1 MYWIKRILQVL
12 LIILLLAAGY
22 RVALHLYV
30 WLNSAERIAARSEEE
45 TRSVVHWLS
54 PDRPL
59 IYTFPTSR
67 TVAIRVL
74 SNAIF
79 ASQTVLDKPIN
90 YAIEYR
96 LLDSQD
102 NELEMH
108 TYHHASKLALEE
120 GEQQVK
126 QLIEDRQ
133 ALAVT
138 SGQSFYVDWQQLTR
152 ASKIS
157 LRLIPEEPSLR
168 GVVVRIHGKT
178 PTNADD
184 VTRTWLKLPQQWR
197 ERMTSYHT
205 LGDSGLQPQQ
215 IANAVSYDWRKLAP
229 QGIPGIDFDADILYE
244 SLPYNVIT
252 YDFSAEQFDLD
263 GYYTR
268 PGLAASI
275 RLSEAGDVNL
285 QTQGDIKDL
294 QLTWYDLTQQQAP
307 LTLQPV
313 STDDSTRFLLP
324 DMQPGLLVIRS
335 RAEMITT
342 WRNELEQ
349 VIAPLHSYYYHLNEA
364 NQAEYTVQG
373 GSDLQL
379 DMRGAPGSSVQ
390 LSVYDAEQQ
399 LLRSETLTLTGLNSG
414 FDRLITPETR
424 REAITDS
431 EKRYLRLSHQ
441 AHRVTVSS
449 ADPVAVKLQSRHSAM
464 HHQNYVCA
472 TLCDAPQNGFT
483 EVGAWFSQSADNEFH
498 FIEQQ
503 LILKVRLFSAPP
515 PVEEKQS
522 GYLSQALFVS
532 LPVSNTALV
541 YSPPKYFA
549 LPQPAEPFQYK
560 PLVDLA
566 QLYDAQL
573 SMQQTE
579 LVAAPVPKII
589 TLSNTGIRYTE
600 QEIDL
605 LDKAPDL
612 SDPALQHFINQGTP
626 RDYWKVRLFQLQP
639 GQTLSQDY
647 RGRDKPMAI
656 VIKPFVR
663 GTHPVA
669 PLILTTQL
677 DGQFSQVVTDEYSIA
692 RKRYALAPDLAQSA
706 FLLHPK
712 DPALTAYP
720 SVTLTIGTDIQQLNQ
735 LIVSAE
741 QPLWFALLEEYA
753 TPPPQPQWWQH
764 EY

>member
-1 MYWIKRILQVL
+1 MYWIKRVLQAL
-12 LIILLLAAGY
+12 LIILVLLAGY
-22 RVALHLYV
+22 RVALHFYV

-79 ASQTVLDKPIN
+79 ASQTVFDKPIN

-102 NELEMH
+102 NELEKH
-108 TYHHASKLALEE
+108 VYHHASKLALEE
-120 GEQQVK
+120 GQQQVK

-184 VTRTWLKLPQQWR
+184 VTRTWLKLPEQWR

-205 LGDSGLQPQQ
+205 LGSSGLQPLQ
-215 IANAVSYDWRKLAP
+215 ITNAVSYDWRKLAP

-275 RLSEAGDVNL
+275 RLTNTGDL
-285 QTQGDIKDL
+285 SIQTQGDTRDL
-294 QLTWYDLTQQQAP
+294 QLVWHDLTQHRAP
-307 LTLQPV
+307 VTL
-313 STDDSTRFLLP
+313 SLIDTDDPTRFELP
-324 DMQPGLLVIRS
+324 NLEPGLLVIRS
-335 RAEMITT
+335 RSEMITT
-342 WRNELEQ
+342 WRDELDQ
-349 VIAPLHSYYYHLNEA
+349 VVAPLHSYYYQLDEA
-364 NQAEYTVQG
+364 NQAEFTVQG
-373 GSDLQL
+373 GSDIQL
-379 DMRGAPGSSVQ
+379 DMRGPAGSTVQ
-390 LSVYDAEQQ
+390 AKVYDSQQ
-399 LLRSETLTLTGLNSG
+399 RLLRSEELVLTGVSSG

-424 REAITDS
+424 REAISDS
-431 EKRYLRLSHQ
+431 EKRFLRLSLE
-441 AHRVTVSS
+441 AYRITLSS
-449 ADPVAVKLQSRHSAM
+449 TEQVAVKMQSRHGAM

-472 TLCDAPQNGFT
+472 TLCDAPQTGFT
-483 EVGAWFSQSADNEFH
+483 EVGAWFSQSADNEFD

-503 LILKVRLFSAPP
+503 KILKVRLFSAPP
-515 PVEEKQS
+515 PLEEKQT
-522 GYLSQALFVS
+522 GYLSQALFVR
-532 LPVSNTALV
+532 LPVSNTAIV

-549 LPQPAEPFQYK
+549 PPQPAAPFQYA
-560 PLVDLA
+560 PLESLA
-566 QLYDAQL
+566 QLQRAQL
-573 SMQQTE
+573 SLQQSDP
-579 LVAAPVPKII
+579 ASAPVPRLI
-589 TLSNTGIRYTE
+589 TLSDNGIRYTE
-600 QEIDL
+600 QDITQL
-605 LDKAPDL
+605 GSLPDL
-612 SDPALQHFINQGTP
+612 SNTSSQYFINQGTP

-639 GQTLSQDY
+639 GQTLIQDY
-647 RGRDKPMAI
+647 RAKDKPMAI
-656 VIKPFVR
+656 VIKPFFR
-663 GTHPVA
+663 GNRPEHPLVMS
-669 PLILTTQL
+669 TQL
-677 DGQFSQVVTDEYSIA
+677 DGRFSRAFSDEYSIS
-692 RKRYALAPDLAQSA
+692 RKRYALAPEQDLPA

-712 DPALTAYP
+712 NPELTAYP
-720 SVTLTIGTDIQQLNQ
+720 SVTLTVGSDIEQLHQ
-735 LIVSAE
+735 LSLSAE
-741 QPLWFALLEEYA
+741 QTLWFALLEEYA

>member
-1 MYWIKRILQVL
+1 MYWIKRLLQALLLIVL
-12 LIILLLAAGY
+12 LLAGY
-22 RVALHLYV
+22 RVALHVYV

-79 ASQTVLDKPIN
+79 ASQTVFDRPIN

-102 NELEMH
+102 NELEKH
-108 TYHHASKLALEE
+108 VYHHASKLALEE
-120 GEQQVK
+120 GQQQVK

-184 VTRTWLKLPQQWR
+184 VTRTWLKLPEQWR

-205 LGDSGLQPQQ
+205 LGSSGLQPQQ
-215 IANAVSYDWRKLAP
+215 VANAVSYDWRKLAP

-268 PGLAASI
+268 AGLSASI
-275 RLSEAGDVNL
+275 RLTNTGSLSV
-285 QTQGDIKDL
+285 QTQGDVSDL
-294 QLTWYDLTQQQAP
+294 QLIWHDLTQRQAP
-307 LTLQPV
+307 QTLNLTE
-313 STDDSTRFLLP
+313 TDDPTRFLLP
-324 DMQPGLLVIRS
+324 ELQPGLLAIHS
-335 RAEMITT
+335 QTEMITT
-342 WRNELEQ
+342 WRDQ
-349 VIAPLHSYYYHLNEA
+349 QDQIIAPLHSYYYQLDEA
-364 NQAEYTVQG
+364 SQVAYTVQG
-373 GSDLQL
+373 GSDIQL
-379 DMRGAPGSSVQ
+379 DMRGPAGSTMQ
-390 LSVYDAEQQ
+390 LNIYDNQ
-399 LLRSETLTLTGLNSG
+399 LQRLRTETLTLSGQSGG

-431 EKRYLRLSHQ
+431 EKRFLRLSPQ
-441 AHRVTVSS
+441 AHRITLSS
-449 ADPVAVKLQSRHSAM
+449 TSAVAVKLQSRHSAM

-472 TLCDAPQNGFT
+472 TLCDAPQTGFT
-483 EVGAWFSQSADNEFH
+483 EVGAWFSQSADNEFD

-503 LILKVRLFSAPP
+503 KILKVRLFSAPP
-515 PVEEKQS
+515 PLEEKQT
-522 GYLSQALFVS
+522 GYLSQALFVR

-549 LPQPAEPFQYK
+549 PPEPPAPFQYA
-560 PLVDLA
+560 PLTSLTTLHSA
-566 QLYDAQL
+566 QRSIQ
-573 SMQQTE
+573 E
-579 LVAAPVPKII
+579 LGSLTAPIPRVI
-589 TLSNTGIRYTE
+589 TLSDNGIRYTE
-600 QEIDL
+600 QDITQ
-605 LDKAPDL
+605 LDPLPNL
-612 SDPALQHFINQGTP
+612 SDPSSRHFINLGKP

-639 GQTLSQDY
+639 GQTLKQDY
-647 RGRDKPMAI
+647 RGKDKPMAI
-656 VIKPFVR
+656 VIKPFTR
-663 GTHPVA
+663 GTHSA
-669 PLILTTQL
+669 DPLLIQTKL
-677 DGQFSQVVTDEYSIA
+677 DGRFSHSITDEYSIA
-692 RKRYALAPDLAQSA
+692 RKRYALAPEHGLPA

-712 DPALTAYP
+712 NPALTAYP
-720 SVTLTIGTDIQQLNQ
+720 SVTLTIGSDIDALNE
-735 LIVSAE
+735 LSVSAE
-741 QPLWFALLEEYA
+741 QTLWFALLEEYA